1 METRTM
7 TIAET
12 ILSQLGGNKFLAMT
26 GAKNLIDTGDGLRM
40 TLPRN
45 MSKANRLE
53 ITLDYS
59 ADAYNMR
66 FYRYS
71 PAHADHRRMTWVDE
85 KVTEVKAFNGVYFDM
100 LQELFTEVTGFDTH
114 L

>member
-1 METRTM
+1 MGTRTQ
-7 TIAET
+7 TVADV
-12 ILSQLGGNKFLAMT
+12 ILEQLGGNRFLAMT
-26 GAKNLIDTGDGLRM
+26 GAKNLIDTGDGIRM
-40 TLPRN
+40 TIPRN
-45 MSKANRLE
+45 KSKANRLE
-53 ITLDYS
+53 ITLDMS

-100 LQELFTEVTGFDTH
+100 LQELFTEVTGMYTH